1 MKKHV
6 LFLTLLATFSLV
18 SCGGNEESSSSLSS
32 SSTSSSVSSS
42 STSDFTSYPSAEDL
56 PSSIVIDD
64 FSSLTEENLLT
75 IDGLTLE
82 IGKGHVNSDNSLTLD
97 HGGYVVSRTG
107 YSAFTGLKVTFTH
120 NEELTFLSAKG
131 SDYPIY
137 SYQVGSDTLQ
147 NDTQYTLDDALYFTL
162 SCSVGSVNITK
173 LEITTEK
180 MEKEA
185 APLTSLDFYTINDTH
200 GAIMNDHGKQIGIS
214 AMSSFYK
221 SQYDKNPEGT
231 VILSSGDMWQGTAD
245 SNLTRGETMTNWM
258 NLVGFEAMAIG
269 NHEFDWGVKVIEQN
283 KELANFPY
291 LGINILDTN
300 NQRPAWASPSMIT
313 YRGPY
318 KIGIVGGIGKLESS
332 IAVSSLGGYSLSSK
346 YRTLI
351 EDEAERLKTEEACD
365 IIVVSIHNGD
375 LSLTSKGAKY
385 INAVFEGHTHENYA
399 YNDEYGIPHVQCYSN
414 GSDIQQVSFRV
425 NSDGELVLKQPSSQD
440 HNYYGL
446 MGYPSDEDTDVLI
459 DYYATVVDPIKN
471 EVLGYTDEPL
481 NSSYLATLSMKATL
495 EYYQEGDW
503 HPEVVAAFA
512 NTGSART
519 SLPAGEIT
527 YGNVY
532 QVFPFD
538 NANVFCTVSGMQ
550 VNQLLVDSYYAS
562 WSDDTVNIEA
572 NKTYTIVA
580 VSYVTEANPD
590 LFKEIDRDSEMVQRD
605 IFADYLRNGGSL
617 SLNG

>member
-18 SCGGNEESSSSLSS
+18 SCVGNEESSSSLSS

-42 STSDFTSYPSAEDL
+42 STSDFTSYPSAENL
-56 PSSIVIDD
+56 PSSIIIDD

-75 IDGLTLE
+75 IDGLILE

-147 NDTQYTLDDALYFTL
+147 NDTEYTLDDALYFTL
-162 SCSVGSVNITK
+162 SCSVGSANITK

-269 NHEFDWGVKVIEQN
+269 NHEFDWGVKIIEQN

-332 IAVSSLGGYSLSSK
+332 IAVSSLGGYSLSNK
-346 YRTLI
+346 YRNLI

-365 IIVVSIHNGD
+365 IIVVSIHNGG

-446 MGYPSDEDTDVLI
+446 MGYPSDEDTDILI

-550 VNQLLVDSYYAS
+550 VNQLLADSYYAS

>member
-6 LFLTLLATFSLV
+6 LFLTLLAAFSLV
-18 SCGGNEESSSSLSS
+18 SCVGNEESSSSLSS
-32 SSTSSSVSSS
+32 SSNSSSVSSS

-75 IDGLTLE
+75 IDALILE

-147 NDTQYTLDDALYFTL
+147 NDTEYTLDDALYFTL

-200 GAIMNDHGKQIGIS
+200 GAITNDHGKQIGIS

-245 SNLTRGETMTNWM
+245 SNITRGETMTNWM

-291 LGINILDTN
+291 LGINILDPN

-318 KIGIVGGIGKLESS
+318 KIGIVGGIGNLESS
-332 IAVSSLGGYSLSSK
+332 IAVSSLGGYSLSNK
-346 YRTLI
+346 FRNLI

-365 IIVVSIHNGD
+365 IIVVSIHNGN

-425 NSDGELVLKQPSSQD
+425 NSDGELVLKQPSLQD

-446 MGYPSDEDTDVLI
+446 MGYPSNEDADVLI

-550 VNQLLVDSYYAS
+550 VNQLLADSYYAS

>member
-18 SCGGNEESSSSLSS
+18 SCVGNEESSSSLSS

-42 STSDFTSYPSAEDL
+42 STSDFTSYPSAENL

-147 NDTQYTLDDALYFTL
+147 NDTEYTLDDALYFTL

-291 LGINILDTN
+291 LGINILDPN

-318 KIGIVGGIGKLESS
+318 KIGIVGGIGNLESS
-332 IAVSSLGGYSLSSK
+332 IAVSSLGGYSLSNK
-346 YRTLI
+346 YRNLI

-375 LSLTSKGAKY
+375 LSITSKGAKY

-471 EVLGYTDEPL
+471 EVLGYTDEAL

-550 VNQLLVDSYYAS
+550 VNQLLSDSYYAS

>member
-6 LFLTLLATFSLV
+6 LFLTLLAMFSLV
-18 SCGGNEESSSSLSS
+18 SCVGNEESSSSLSS
-32 SSTSSSVSSS
+32 SSNSSSVSSS
-42 STSDFTSYPSAEDL
+42 STSDFTSYPSAENL

-75 IDGLTLE
+75 VDGLTLE

-107 YSAFTGLKVTFTH
+107 YSAFSGLKVTFTH

-137 SYQVGSDTLQ
+137 SYQVGSDTIQ
-147 NDTQYTLDDALYFTL
+147 NDTEYILDDALYFTL

-291 LGINILDTN
+291 LGINILDPN

-318 KIGIVGGIGKLESS
+318 KIGIVGGIGNLESS
-332 IAVSSLGGYSLSSK
+332 IAVSSLGGYSLSNK
-346 YRTLI
+346 YRNLI

-365 IIVVSIHNGD
+365 IIVVSIHNGG

-459 DYYATVVDPIKN
+459 DYYATMVDPIKN
-471 EVLGYTDEPL
+471 EVLGYTDEAL

-538 NANVFCTVSGMQ
+538 NANVFCAVSGMQ
-550 VNQLLVDSYYAS
+550 VNQLLADSYYAS
-562 WSDDTVNIEA
+562 WSDDTVKIEA

>member
-18 SCGGNEESSSSLSS
+18 SCVGNEKNNSSLSF

-42 STSDFTSYPSAEDL
+42 STSDFTSYPLAEDL

-64 FSSLTEENLLT
+64 FSSLTDENLLT

-147 NDTQYTLDDALYFTL
+147 NDTEYTLDDALYFTL

-200 GAIMNDHGKQIGIS
+200 GAIMNDHGKQVGIS

-318 KIGIVGGIGKLESS
+318 KIGIVGGIGNLERS
-332 IAVSSLGGYSLSSK
+332 IAVSSLGGYSLSNK
-346 YRTLI
+346 YRNLI

-471 EVLGYTDEPL
+471 EILGYTDEPL
-481 NSSYLATLSMKATL
+481 DSSYLATLSMKATL

-550 VNQLLVDSYYAS
+550 VNQLLSDSYYAS
-562 WSDDTVNIEA
+562 WSDDSVKIEA

>member
-18 SCGGNEESSSSLSS
+18 SCVGNEESNSSLNSSSN
-32 SSTSSSVSSS
+32 SSSVSSS
-42 STSDFTSYPSAEDL
+42 STSDFTSYPSAENL

-64 FSSLTEENLLT
+64 FSFLTDENLLT

-107 YSAFTGLKVTFTH
+107 YSVFTGLKVTFTH

-147 NDTQYTLDDALYFTL
+147 NDTEYTLDDALYFTL

-332 IAVSSLGGYSLSSK
+332 IAVSSLGGYSLSNK
-346 YRTLI
+346 YRNLI

-471 EVLGYTDEPL
+471 EVLGYTDESL

-550 VNQLLVDSYYAS
+550 VNQLLADSYYAS

>member
-6 LFLTLLATFSLV
+6 LFLTLLAMFSLV
-18 SCGGNEESSSSLSS
+18 SCVGNEESSSSLSS

-42 STSDFTSYPSAEDL
+42 STSDFTSYPVAEDL

-75 IDGLTLE
+75 IDALTLE

-147 NDTQYTLDDALYFTL
+147 NDTEYTLDDALYFTL

-200 GAIMNDHGKQIGIS
+200 GAIMNDHGKQVGIS

-332 IAVSSLGGYSLSSK
+332 IAVSSLDGYSLSNK
-346 YRTLI
+346 YRNLI

-471 EVLGYTDEPL
+471 EVLGYTDESL

-550 VNQLLVDSYYAS
+550 VNQLLADSYYAS
-562 WSDDTVNIEA
+562 WSDDTVNIET

>member
-18 SCGGNEESSSSLSS
+18 SCVGNEESSSSLSS
-32 SSTSSSVSSS
+32 SATSSSVSSS

-147 NDTQYTLDDALYFTL
+147 NDTEYTLDDALYFTL

-318 KIGIVGGIGKLESS
+318 KIGIVGGIGNLESS
-332 IAVSSLGGYSLSSK
+332 IAVSSLGGYSLSNK
-346 YRTLI
+346 YRNLI

-425 NSDGELVLKQPSSQD
+425 NSDGELVLKQPSLQD

-446 MGYPSDEDTDVLI
+446 MGYSSDEDTDVLI

-471 EVLGYTDEPL
+471 EVLGYTDESL

-550 VNQLLVDSYYAS
+550 VNQLLADSYYAS

>member
-18 SCGGNEESSSSLSS
+18 SCVGNEESSSSLSS
-32 SSTSSSVSSS
+32 SSNSSSVSSS
-42 STSDFTSYPSAEDL
+42 STSDFTSYPSAENL

-147 NDTQYTLDDALYFTL
+147 NDTEYTLDDALYFTL

-291 LGINILDTN
+291 LGINILDPN

-318 KIGIVGGIGKLESS
+318 KIGIVGGIGNLESS
-332 IAVSSLGGYSLSSK
+332 IAVSSLGGYSLSNK
-346 YRTLI
+346 YRNLI

-375 LSLTSKGAKY
+375 LSITSKGAKY

-425 NSDGELVLKQPSSQD
+425 NSDGELVLKQPSLQD

-446 MGYPSDEDTDVLI
+446 MGYSSDEDTDVLI

-471 EVLGYTDEPL
+471 EVLGYTDESL

-550 VNQLLVDSYYAS
+550 VNQLLTDSYYAS
-562 WSDDTVNIEA
+562 WSDDSVKIEA

>member
-18 SCGGNEESSSSLSS
+18 SCVGNEESSSSLSS
-32 SSTSSSVSSS
+32 SSNSSSVSSS
-42 STSDFTSYPSAEDL
+42 STSDFTSYPSAENL
-56 PSSIVIDD
+56 PSSIIIDD

-75 IDGLTLE
+75 IDGLILE

-147 NDTQYTLDDALYFTL
+147 NDTEYTLDDALYFTL

-318 KIGIVGGIGKLESS
+318 KIGIVGGIGNLERS
-332 IAVSSLGGYSLSSK
+332 IAVSSLGGYSLSNK

-365 IIVVSIHNGD
+365 IVVVSIHNGD

-425 NSDGELVLKQPSSQD
+425 NSNGELVLKQPSSQD

-471 EVLGYTDEPL
+471 EVLGYTDESL
-481 NSSYLATLSMKATL
+481 DSSYLATLSMKATL

-550 VNQLLVDSYYAS
+550 VNQLLADSYYAS
-562 WSDDTVNIEA
+562 WSDDTVKIEA

>member
-6 LFLTLLATFSLV
+6 LFLTLLAMFSLV
-18 SCGGNEESSSSLSS
+18 SCVGNEESSNSLSS

-64 FSSLTEENLLT
+64 FSSLTEEKLLT

-147 NDTQYTLDDALYFTL
+147 NDTEYTLDDALYFTL

-200 GAIMNDHGKQIGIS
+200 GAIMNDHGKQVGIS

-221 SQYDKNPEGT
+221 SQYDKNPEGM

-300 NQRPAWASPSMIT
+300 SQRPAWASPSMIT

-332 IAVSSLGGYSLSSK
+332 IAVSSLGGYSLSNK

-365 IIVVSIHNGD
+365 IIVVSIHNGN

-414 GSDIQQVSFRV
+414 GSNIQQVSFRV
-425 NSDGELVLKQPSSQD
+425 NNDGELVLKQPSSQD

-446 MGYPSDEDTDVLI
+446 MVYPSDEDTDVLI
-459 DYYATVVDPIKN
+459 DYYAAVVDPIKN
-471 EVLGYTDEPL
+471 EVLGYADEPL
-481 NSSYLATLSMKATL
+481 DSSYLATLSMKATL

-550 VNQLLVDSYYAS
+550 VNQLLADSYYAS
-562 WSDDTVNIEA
+562 WSDDSVMIEA

>member
-18 SCGGNEESSSSLSS
+18 SCVGNEDSSSSLSS
-32 SSTSSSVSSS
+32 SSNSSSVSSS

-64 FSSLTEENLLT
+64 FSSLTDENLLT

-137 SYQVGSDTLQ
+137 SYQVGSDNLQ
-147 NDTQYTLDDALYFTL
+147 NDTEYTLDDALYFTL

-291 LGINILDTN
+291 LGINILDPN
-300 NQRPAWASPSMIT
+300 NQRPVWASPSMIT

-332 IAVSSLGGYSLSSK
+332 IAVSSLGGYSLSNK

-375 LSLTSKGAKY
+375 LSLTSKRAKY

-550 VNQLLVDSYYAS
+550 VNQLLADSYYAS
-562 WSDDTVNIEA
+562 WLDDTVKIEA